1 MTHSLNGLSYLDFQ
15 LVCAAFV
22 GCIRRSLD
30 GPLELCEVVP
40 DEAELNAGGRDLLA
54 ADDLPVLPLDPLRG
68 YVRHG
73 EFLG

>member
-1 MTHSLNGLSYLDFQ
+1 MGYPLSYLNFQ
-15 LVCAAFV
+15 LESAAFV
-22 GCIRRSLD
+22 RCVGRSLD
-30 GPLELCEVVP
+30 GPLELCEVVT

-73 EFLG
+73 FLG